1 MRRVVRSRTYVEQ
14 LKTFI
19 AQGTETFGAAV
30 AERTLARID
39 HAIEQHLAHYPK
51 KSIDEQI
58 GLYIY
63 PVARTPFVLIYDFD
77 DSELRVHFIV
87 PARADRTRIDPMSAE
102 W

>member
-19 AQGTETFGAAV
+19 EQGTKTFGATV

-39 HAIEQHLAHYPK
+39 HTIEQHLARYPK
-51 KSIDEQI
+51 KPFDDQL
-58 GLYIY
+58 GLYVY
-63 PVARTPFVLIYDFD
+63 AVSRTPFVLIYDFD
-77 DSELRVHFIV
+77 EEEIRVHFIV
-87 PARADRTRIDPMSAE
+87 PARADRTSIDPMSVD